1 MRASLR
7 NCSNPLEIYKEREKA
22 MKMKLVERFANEIF
36 EKHEALFLSNPLE
49 IYKEREKQMKMKMKM
64 EMEMKMK
71 LVERFAN
78 EIFGASSAKG
88 SIEGADISVLEKSMG
103 IQNF

>member
-7 NCSNPLEIYKEREKA
+7 NCSNPLEIYKEREK
-22 MKMKLVERFANEIF
+22 
-36 EKHEALFLSNPLE
+36 
-49 IYKEREKQMKMKMKM
+49 
-64 EMEMKMK
+64 EMKMK

-88 SIEGADISVLEKSMG
+88 SIEGADISVLKKSMG
-103 IQNF
+103 IQFF